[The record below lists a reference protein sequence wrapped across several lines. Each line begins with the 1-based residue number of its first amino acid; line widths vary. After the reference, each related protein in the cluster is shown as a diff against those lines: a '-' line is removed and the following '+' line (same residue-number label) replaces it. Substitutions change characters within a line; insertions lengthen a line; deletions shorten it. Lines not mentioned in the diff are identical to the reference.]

1 MIDICCVGH
10 ITADKVVTTN
20 STMYMAGGTAYYF
33 SYPFSKLDVN
43 YLLVT
48 ALAPEEM
55 SYVTDLRDHGIKV
68 LVQQSEHTVNF
79 ENIYSENQD
88 HRTQNVLQ
96 QADSFR
102 DDFLF
107 PIQAKIFH
115 LGPLLPGD
123 ISVDLIK
130 TLSVKGKI
138 SLDAQ
143 GYLREVIDKKVYP
156 RDWPEKI
163 EALQYVDILKTDEG
177 ELAALTGCTDVKTG
191 AKMVAEWGVK
201 EVIITNGSHGS
212 LIYFDGIFYTI
223 PAFPPQVIVDATG
236 CGDTYM
242 AGYLYQRSKGAD
254 VEKSGIF
261 AASLASKKM
270 EAAGPFKGDP
280 FFIHTSEI

>member
-96 QADSFR
+96 QADPFTEN
-102 DDFLF
+102 FLL
-107 PIQAKIFH
+107 PIQARIFH

-123 ISVDLIK
+123 ISAGLIK
-130 TLSVKGKI
+130 TLSAKGKI

-191 AKMVAEWGVK
+191 ARMVADWGVK

-212 LIYFDGIFYTI
+212 LIYFEDVFYTI

-254 VEKSGIF
+254 VEKAGVF
-261 AASLASKKM
+261 AAGLASKKM

-280 FFIHTSEI
+280 FSIHHSDI

>member
-261 AASLASKKM
+261 ASSLASKKM